1 VGAIMDVC
9 DRNGSGAG
17 NHQCCAVVD
26 DSSNYCGG
34 WPNGDDFRGREH
46 VMQLGQHFG
55 SARYSQRR

>member
-1 VGAIMDVC
+1 
-9 DRNGSGAG
+9 
-17 NHQCCAVVD
+17 VVD
-26 DSSNYCGG
+26 DSSNYCGS